1 MAGGV
6 QVDNLD
12 SMHLT
17 ASAQVTPALAARL
30 HGESGA
36 VRWTLP
42 LVAFQ
47 AALDASLAHA
57 FADRTPS
64 AAEIEQ
70 YVKSLHL
77 DDLALAAACA
87 AGHDAAWNHFVLEF
101 RPALYRAADALDPSG
116 GARDL
121 ADGLYADLFGLQTS
135 EGARRSLFRY
145 FHGRS
150 RLTTWLRAVL
160 SPRHIDRIRAT
171 RRLEALPDDESAS
184 PVAAPASA
192 PDPERPK
199 RLAVMQDALAT
210 AIASLAARDRL
221 RLTCYYV
228 QRLTLA
234 EIGRALGEHEATVS
248 RHLTRTR
255 GLIRDATERHLRERH
270 GLSPAAI
277 AECIQSVVADAG
289 PLDLEALV
297 GTSFRIRKKDG
308 PGRSE

>member
-17 ASAQVTPALAARL
+17 ASAQVSPALAVRL

-36 VRWTLP
+36 ARWTLP
-42 LVAFQ
+42 VGVFQ

-64 AAEIEQ
+64 TAEVEQ
-70 YVKSLHL
+70 YLKSLHI

-87 AGHDAAWNHFVLEF
+87 AGQEAAWNHFVLEY
-101 RPALYRAADALDPSG
+101 RPALYRAADALDPKG

-121 ADGLYADLFGLQTS
+121 ADALYADLFGLQTS
-135 EGARRSLFRY
+135 DGARQSLFRY

-160 SPRHIDRIRAT
+160 SQRHIDRIRAT

-184 PVAAPASA
+184 PVAAPARA
-192 PDPERPK
+192 PDPERP
-199 RLAVMQDALAT
+199 RHLAVMQDALAT
-210 AIASLAARDRL
+210 AIAGLQARDRL
-221 RLTCYYV
+221 RLSSYYV

-255 GLIRDATERHLRERH
+255 GLIRDASERYLRERH
-270 GLSPAAI
+270 GLDAAAV

-289 PLDLEALV
+289 SLDLEALV
-297 GTSFRIRKKDG
+297 GPSDGARKNDG
-308 PGRSE
+308 PGRSK

>member
-17 ASAQVTPALAARL
+17 ASAQVSPALAARL
-30 HGESGA
+30 HGKSGA
-36 VRWTLP
+36 LRWTLP
-42 LVAFQ
+42 VDAFQ

-57 FADRTPS
+57 FAERTPS
-64 AAEIEQ
+64 AAEIDQ
-70 YVKSLHL
+70 YLTSLHL

-87 AGHDAAWNHFVLEF
+87 AGQEAAWNHFVLEY

-121 ADGLYADLFGLQTS
+121 ADGLYADLFGLQGS
-135 EGARRSLFRY
+135 EGTRRSLFRY

-160 SPRHIDRIRAT
+160 SQRHIDRIRAS

-184 PVAAPASA
+184 PVAAAAHA
-192 PDPERPK
+192 PDPERP
-199 RLAVMQDALAT
+199 RQLAVMQDALVT
-210 AIASLAARDRL
+210 AIAGLAVRDRL

-255 GLIRDATERHLRERH
+255 GLIRDAAERRLRERH
-270 GLSPAAI
+270 GLDAAAI

-289 PLDLEALV
+289 SLDLEALV
-297 GTSFRIRKKDG
+297 GAPAEPRKKG
-308 PGRSE
+308 APGRSK

>member
-17 ASAQVTPALAARL
+17 ASAQVSPALAVRL

-36 VRWTLP
+36 ARWTLP
-42 LVAFQ
+42 VGVFQ

-70 YVKSLHL
+70 YVRSLHL

-87 AGHDAAWNHFVLEF
+87 AGQEAAWNHFVLEF
-101 RPALYRAADALDPSG
+101 RPTLYRAADALDPSG
-116 GARDL
+116 GARYL
-121 ADGLYADLFGLQTS
+121 ADALYADLFGLQTS
-135 EGARRSLFRY
+135 DGARQSLFRY

-160 SPRHIDRIRAT
+160 SQRHIDRIRAT
-171 RRLEALPDDESAS
+171 RRLDTLPDDESAS
-184 PVAAPASA
+184 PVAAPVRA
-192 PDPERPK
+192 PDFERP
-199 RLAVMQDALAT
+199 RQLAVMQDALAT
-210 AIASLAARDRL
+210 AIAGLQARDRL

-234 EIGRALGEHEATVS
+234 EIGRAFGEHEATVS

-255 GLIRDATERHLRERH
+255 GLIRDAAERRLRERH
-270 GLSPAAI
+270 GLNPAAI

-289 PLDLEALV
+289 SLDLEALV
-297 GTSFRIRKKDG
+297 GASQGERKNDG

>member
-1 MAGGV
+1 MGGGV

-17 ASAQVTPALAARL
+17 ATAQVTPALAARL

-36 VRWTLP
+36 ARWTLP
-42 LVAFQ
+42 VEAFQ
-47 AALDASLAHA
+47 AALDASLAHV

-64 AAEIEQ
+64 AAEVEQ
-70 YVKSLHL
+70 YVRSLHL
-77 DDLALAAACA
+77 DDLALAVACA
-87 AGHDAAWNHFVLEF
+87 AGQEAAWNHFVLEF

-121 ADGLYADLFGLQTS
+121 ADALYADLFGLQAG
-135 EGARRSLFRY
+135 EGSRRSLFRY

-160 SPRHIDRIRAT
+160 SQRHIDRIRAT
-171 RRLEALPDDESAS
+171 RRLDPLPDDESMAAV
-184 PVAAPASA
+184 PAPAQS
-192 PDPERPK
+192 PDPERP
-199 RLAVMQDALAT
+199 RHLAVMQDALST
-210 AIASLAARDRL
+210 AIAGLQARDRL
-221 RLTCYYV
+221 RLICYYG

-255 GLIRDATERHLRERH
+255 SLIRDAAERRLREHH
-270 GLSPAAI
+270 GMRQAAV

-289 PLDLEALV
+289 SLDLEALV
-297 GTSFRIRKKDG
+297 GNLAGARKNDV
-308 PGRSE
+308 PARSE